1 MKIKHVHTKRAKGRT
16 YHYFATG
23 QTTPA
28 GKPIL
33 KRLPD
38 PSDPT
43 FGRALADCQR
53 ARTLR
58 AKVETELTVAKLIGL
73 YERSDRYRTKLAEAS
88 RRNYAIY
95 LEVIRDQIGP
105 APADAI
111 ERKHAMLLLDKLAAK
126 PAAANMTVRTLG
138 ALYQWG
144 RERGHVTGNPTQGI
158 AYLKEGEHAPWPE
171 HVLNAALV
179 SEDPF
184 IRRATALLYYTAQ
197 RAGDVLAMRWGDIRG
212 DRIEVRQQKTGKA
225 LSIRLHADLARE
237 LAAAPRTGLTILA
250 RSDAR
255 PYSVEALR
263 RSLQAFAAER
273 GARVVTHGLR
283 KNAVIAL
290 LEAGCSTAE
299 TAAISGQTL
308 QMVEYYAR
316 QRSTTRLGDS
326 AILKWEQKK

>member
-16 YHYFATG
+16 YHYFTTG

-53 ARTLR
+53 ARTMR
-58 AKVETELTVAKLIGL
+58 AKVETELTVARLIGL
-73 YERSDRYRTKLAEAS
+73 YERGDHYRTKLAEAS
-88 RRNYAIY
+88 RRSYATY
-95 LEVIRDQIGP
+95 LAVIRDQIGP

-138 ALYQWG
+138 ALYKWG
-144 RERGHVTGNPTQGI
+144 RSRGHVVSNPTRDVE
-158 AYLKEGEHAPWPE
+158 YLPEGEYAPWPE
-171 HVLNAALV
+171 HVLHAALAAD
-179 SEDPF
+179 DPLV
-184 IRRATALLYYTAQ
+184 RRATALLYYTAQ
-197 RAGDVLAMRWGDIRG
+197 RLGDVLAMRWGDIRG
-212 DRIEVRQQKTGKA
+212 DRIELRQQKTGKA

-237 LAAAPRTGLTILA
+237 LAETPRTGLTILS
-250 RSDAR
+250 RPDAR
-255 PYSVEALR
+255 AYTLDAIR
-263 RSLQAFAAER
+263 RVLQTFAANQ
-273 GARVVTHGLR
+273 GAAVVPHGLR
-283 KNAVIAL
+283 KNAVNAL
-290 LEAGCSTAE
+290 LEAGCSAAE
-299 TAAISGQTL
+299 AAAISGQSL
-308 QMVEYYAR
+308 QMVEHYAK

-326 AILKWEQKK
+326 AILKWERKR